1 MSGTAGDPLSEAGRP
16 ELAALRIA
24 DPPER
29 WAALGFT
36 VDDDRLQLGG
46 VGIRLGGRGKGIVGW
61 SVRNLDAVEEI
72 DGLATTPAP
81 DSAADGAPGKSGV
94 HANGATGI
102 DHVVVVTPDF
112 DRTAAALER
121 AGIPLRRVRSVG
133 GEGSGGSAGFRQ
145 GFRRL
150 GPAILELV
158 EAKGAPAGPAAFWG
172 LVVIVEDLE
181 ALAARLGEQLSA
193 SKPAVQPGRR
203 IASLRASAGLSPRVA
218 FMDPDPSPAA

>member
-1 MSGTAGDPLSEAGRP
+1 MSEAVRP
-16 ELAALRIA
+16 ELAALRIT
-24 DPPER
+24 DSPER
-29 WAALGFT
+29 WADLGFT
-36 VDDDRLQLGG
+36 VDGELLALGG
-46 VGIRLGGRGKGIVGW
+46 VLVRLGGEGKGITAW
-61 SVRNLDAVEEI
+61 SVRNIGAVEAI
-72 DGLATTPAP
+72 DGLAPMPAAHGP
-81 DSAADGAPGKSGV
+81 RVDPGT
-94 HANGATGI
+94 HANGAIGL

-121 AGIPLRRVRSVG
+121 AGIPLRRVRPVG